1 MNQEFTV
8 QSNQILVKLKKELY
22 VDDASNLLDQLG
34 SYLEKGYN
42 NFLLDMKELTYIDSA
57 GLGVILGIHKKAFN
71 KGGKITLKGLEGP
84 VKEIFELT
92 RLTKVFEIH

>member
-1 MNQEFTV
+1 MKAEFAI
-8 QSNQILVKLKKELY
+8 QSDRILVRLKKELY
-22 VDDASNLLDQLG
+22 VDDASILLEQLG
-34 SYLEKGYN
+34 SYLEKGYK
-42 NFLLDMKELTYIDSA
+42 NFLIDMKELTYIDSA

-71 KGGKITLKGLEGP
+71 IGGKIIIKDIQGS